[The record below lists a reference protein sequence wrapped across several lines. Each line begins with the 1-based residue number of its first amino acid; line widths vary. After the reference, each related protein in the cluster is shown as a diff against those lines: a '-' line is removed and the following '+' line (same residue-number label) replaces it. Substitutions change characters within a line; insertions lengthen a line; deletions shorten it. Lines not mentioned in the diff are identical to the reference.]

1 MLKSVVRIYHLLF
14 SLKYFLQMLLKM
26 QNYEVKE
33 TWNMQKSKD
42 LCLRSCYL
50 LRHKHYYTILQ
61 VGSFLP

>member
-33 TWNMQKSKD
+33 TWNMQKSK
-42 LCLRSCYL
+42 RPL
-50 LRHKHYYTILQ
+50 LKEL
-61 VGSFLP
+61 LPIEA